1 MEFEV
6 DCKLDNLVFY
16 VEMVDHDDWGRF
28 RDKLGECEENGE
40 LPPVRYWIGQGYSDY
55 HYNMNVGSGGGAIN
69 IGFKH
74 NSVREHAT
82 RWRMRVEFNPQ
93 KDGGRFRAFWDT
105 LNNVFL
111 TNPKLI
117 KQLDLAFDFDVEL
130 KKLFTIS
137 LTGRQRSYFKDTLY
151 FGSSGSSGR
160 LKIYDKKTELKDN
173 QGVDIVAEHRTRI
186 EYTLKLEDPVTL
198 HLLSK
203 ASTTINSE
211 YKIVH
216 LDVEKLTGELKASV
230 LAIHHG
236 WMKYGEFT
244 RTTKTKL
251 KKALESME
259 SLDLDHAYKK
269 AQPQIMKTV
278 KSYFSASILQN
289 DTN

>member
-1 MEFEV
+1 MEFEL

-16 VEMVDHDDWGRF
+16 VEMVDRDDWSRF
-28 RDKLGECEENGE
+28 IQRISQCEENGE
-40 LPPVRYWIGQGYSDY
+40 LPPVYHWIGKGYSDY

-74 NSVREHAT
+74 NSVRENAT
-82 RWRMRVEFNPQ
+82 RYRMRVEFNPQ

-105 LNNVFL
+105 LNSVFL
-111 TNPKLI
+111 TNSKLI
-117 KQLDLAFDFDVEL
+117 KQLDLAFDYDVEI
-130 KKLFTIS
+130 KRLFAIS
-137 LTGRQRSYFKDTLY
+137 LTGRQRSYFKSTQY
-151 FGSSGSSGR
+151 FGSKGSSGY

-173 QGVDIVAEHRTRI
+173 QGVDIIAEHRTRI

-230 LAIHHG
+230 LAIYHG

-244 RTTKTKL
+244 RTTKTKI

-269 AQPQIMKTV
+269 AQPKIIETV
-278 KSYFSASILQN
+278 KSYFSASIH
-289 DTN
+289 